1 MHYSKPDIDRR
12 VTFAAGA
19 VSKATTTASHEVD
32 KSQLKPVESEEPA
45 QRHESTETI
54 SEKIAVRVGEDGE
67 VGMREQDDEEL
78 VRTKR
83 QQEDKV
89 LRTRVSFLRQAIAG
103 LCAQCMSVVIKRQS
117 VEHCSLLCI
126 ALELYGGPETVISIC
141 NDNLIMSL
149 LDIGGE
155 RGGERDRGGEG
166 DGERGEGVVVD
177 DKGSERDSVVP
188 REGGGDDRRGTFAD
202 ADQRSVNEM
211 IVQLTSCLLRAIDCD
226 VISGRDPLLIGGV
239 VSCILLLLQTEG
251 VSMDIVTDTL
261 CKIVQVGKA

>member
-19 VSKATTTASHEVD
+19 VSKTTTTASHEVD

-67 VGMREQDDEEL
+67 VGMRGQDEEL

-166 DGERGEGVVVD
+166 DGEGEEGVVVD

-188 REGGGDDRRGTFAD
+188 REGGGDDGRGTIAD
-202 ADQRSVNEM
+202 ADQHGVNEM

-239 VSCILLLLQTEG
+239 VSCILLLLQTES